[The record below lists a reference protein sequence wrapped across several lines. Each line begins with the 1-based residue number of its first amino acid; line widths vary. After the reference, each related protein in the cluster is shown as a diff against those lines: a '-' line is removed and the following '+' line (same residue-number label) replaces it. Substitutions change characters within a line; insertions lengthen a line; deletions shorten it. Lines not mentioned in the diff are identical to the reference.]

1 MNQFFIALVLGL
13 SYFHGVWSVKFHLSQ
28 PLEMRL
34 KKDHIAHPKIERHLA
49 ELAHKLNVRLE
60 KMSGAIDIFSQN
72 TANTR
77 SDAYT
82 SLENSLGKYF
92 KFPQNQQVVF
102 PALKNNFADMRVA
115 TVIIDDIVKPDSL
128 PPEHQEPVQ
137 ARENGKI
144 IMTFDFFLHQGVKE
158 ERKLGMLLR
167 EIFITLFR
175 KHASLFTITTTGKAN
190 WSDVTPVFNPKDLRR
205 RPGQEEVNGDWLVGY
220 SRLLQEPN
228 GPKALVYN
236 PDLYYVLGFCVDHN
250 GRTPP
255 TQYVVPHSP

>member
-13 SYFHGVWSVKFHLSQ
+13 SYFHGRFTCLSTSVIRSTDEQSIGVWSVKFHLSQ
-28 PLEMRL
+28 PLETRL

-49 ELAHKLNVRLE
+49 ELAHKRSFSLSCLVYIANNLMSVNLRLDR
-60 KMSGAIDIFSQN
+60 MSGAIDIFSQN
-72 TANTR
+72 PTNTR

-102 PALKNNFADMRVA
+102 PALKNNFADMHVA
-115 TVIIDDIVKPDSL
+115 TVIIDDIVKPDTL
-128 PPEHQEPVQ
+128 PPEHREPVQ

-175 KHASLFTITTTGKAN
+175 KHASMFTITSTGKAN

-205 RPGQEEVNGDWLVGY
+205 RPGQEEVNGGELVA
-220 SRLLQEPN
+220 SQHLSI
-228 GPKALVYN
+228 
-236 PDLYYVLGFCVDHN
+236 CI
-250 GRTPP
+250 
-255 TQYVVPHSP
+255 